1 MSSDCRLGVV
11 AVHLGAG
18 YHSVRE
24 TPVYARA
31 CRAALRAGLARLRAG
46 GSAREAACAAVA
58 ALEDAPC
65 TNAGTGANLTLDGT
79 VECDAGVMDGE
90 TRLFGAVR
98 TGIIVGAVSSLRN
111 PVLAARTLLEE
122 QWAGPMTL
130 GRVPP
135 AVLVGRGAESWARQR
150 GIQGAD
156 GKKLVT
162 EKSAANYKRYMERL
176 AAAEQRRKEHTDSH
190 KRRASAQHGQ
200 ETGKRVC
207 TRMVLQGTASK
218 GELGQ
223 GEGDRHVLQVTSKDV
238 SHVLDQGPGD
248 GNTLQDTC
256 TSEEG
261 GSFQGEG
268 DLGKR
273 RDEDVSDNG
282 RLSSISGEAETG
294 GSSAHLF
301 DHGEKSLVHSK
312 SAVQNR
318 SDSDIRLDTVRS
330 VAMDTS
336 GDIRLDTVGAVV
348 MDARGNVS
356 AAVSSGGLALKQPGR
371 LGHAAMYGCGCWAV
385 QESPLSVAC
394 STTGCGEHIMQTLL
408 GRECAESVMRG
419 EETNRSLDQM
429 LKSKFLHSPFLR
441 NVDKKI
447 GGVILLRCEEVE
459 GASDPAVEVM
469 WGHTADSMCVGFIS
483 TRDDRPQVRMSRLPA
498 GQRSGQAVVTEGC
511 FVR

>member
-1 MSSDCRLGVV
+1 MSADGGLGVV

-46 GSAREAACAAVA
+46 GSAREAACVAVA

-65 TNAGTGANLTLDGT
+65 TNAGTGANLTLGGT

-90 TRLFGAVR
+90 TRLFGA
-98 TGIIVGAVSSLRN
+98 VGAVSSLRN

-156 GKKLVT
+156 GKQLVT

-176 AAAEQRRKEHTDSH
+176 AAAEQRRKECPDSH
-190 KRRASAQHGQ
+190 KRGAAALHGK

-207 TRMVLQGTASK
+207 TRMVLQGTANK

-238 SHVLDQGPGD
+238 SHVLGQGQGD
-248 GNTLQDTC
+248 GNTLQGTC

-268 DLGKR
+268 DLGMR

-282 RLSSISGEAETG
+282 RLSSISGEAEIG
-294 GSSAHLF
+294 SAHLF

-318 SDSDIRLDTVRS
+318 SDSDIRLDTVRP

-336 GDIRLDTVGAVV
+336 GDIRLDTVGAVA
-348 MDARGNVS
+348 MDTRGNVS

-394 STTGCGEHIMQTLL
+394 STTGCGEHIMQTLMA
-408 GRECAESVMRG
+408 RECSESVLRG
-419 EETNRSLDQM
+419 EDTNRSLDQT

-459 GASDPAVEVM
+459 GESDPAVEVM